1 MAGKAVLI
9 LVGAGKRGG
18 NRMKFNADFIVSEKE
33 YGFSECVI
41 FFKDFNT
48 DKKIKS
54 ATLTATAL
62 GLYEARIN
70 GTRVG
75 DYIFAPGWTQYA
87 KRLQYQSYDVTGLI
101 KKKNRLEIEVGNGWF
116 RGRISWLR
124 PGQEDFPKALA
135 SELVILYE
143 DGSVEKITTDATWKS
158 KKSNVLFSDIYDGET
173 QDACYADRSPAP
185 CKKIK
190 WDKKILIPQEG
201 EKITEHE
208 RIIPSLI
215 TTPNG
220 DKLLDYGQNMTGY
233 ISVCV
238 NAKKGEK
245 IVLNCAE
252 VLDKEGNF
260 FNGNYRNAKSTM
272 EFICKEGK
280 NEFKPKFS
288 FFGFR
293 YIKLAEYPE
302 GEIDPTSYV
311 GVCVYSDIKRTG
323 YLKCSNDKLNKLF
336 ENIIW
341 GQKDNYLDVP
351 TDCPQRNERQGW
363 TGDAQVFAR
372 AASFNFDVLKF
383 FTKWMH
389 DVSAAATP
397 NGRIPKMVPTRWEG
411 CNVDDVG
418 LLNNSSAWGDA
429 VVICPWQ
436 MYLTYGDKAIL
447 KDNFNAMKGWVDYMG
462 NATKDKFMFTGH
474 FQYGDWLGLDA
485 EEGSLT
491 GSSRKDLIGTAF
503 YAYSTSLLVKI
514 GRILKKDME
523 EYDKLYKNIK
533 KQFIKA
539 YKDEYNTQTECAV
552 ALHFDLTENRQKTAD
567 RLAELVKACGMHL
580 MTGFVGTPYLLHALA
595 DNGYQDIAYSL
606 LLREE
611 FPSWLYSVNA
621 GATTI
626 WEHWDGQKTDGSFWY
641 ANGSDCHDMN
651 SFNHYAYGAVADWVY
666 SYAAG
671 IHRCENAPG
680 FEKAVISPHPDKRLT
695 YLEATLETRRGQIKS
710 KWTHEAN
717 GAVRYDIKTPCD
729 TEIVIGDKKYSVR
742 AGEYSFYER

>member
-1 MAGKAVLI
+1 
-9 LVGAGKRGG
+9 
-18 NRMKFNADFIVSEKE
+18 MKFNADFIVSEKE
-33 YGFSECVI
+33 YEFSECVI

-48 DKKIKS
+48 YKKIKS

-62 GLYEARIN
+62 GIYEARIN
-70 GTRVG
+70 GARVG

-116 RGRISWLR
+116 RGAIAWLR
-124 PGQEDFPKALA
+124 PGQEHFPKALA

-143 DGSVEKITTDATWKS
+143 DGSEEKITTDATWKS
-158 KKSNVLFSDIYDGET
+158 KKSNVLFSDIYNGET
-173 QDACYADRSPAP
+173 QDACYVDRSPSS
-185 CKKIK
+185 CKKIR

-215 TTPNG
+215 TAPNG

-233 ISVCV
+233 VSVCV

-260 FNGNYRNAKSTM
+260 FNGNYRKAKSTM

-293 YIKLAEYPE
+293 YIKLTEYPE
-302 GEIDPTSYV
+302 GEIDPASYV
-311 GVCVYSDIKRTG
+311 GICVYSDIKRTG

-351 TDCPQRNERQGW
+351 TDCPQRDERQGW

-383 FTKWMH
+383 FAKWMH

-397 NGRIPKMVPTRWEG
+397 DGRIPKHVPTRWEG

-447 KDNFNAMKGWVDYMG
+447 KDNFDAMKGWVDYMG
-462 NATKDKFMFTGH
+462 SVTKDKFMFTGH
-474 FQYGDWLGLDA
+474 FQFGDWLGLDA
-485 EEGSLT
+485 EEGSLA

-514 GRILKKDME
+514 GRVLKKNMD
-523 EYDKLYKNIK
+523 EYETLYKNIK
-533 KQFIKA
+533 KQFIKV
-539 YKDEYNTQTECAV
+539 YKDEYNTQTECAI
-552 ALHFDLTENRQKTAD
+552 ALHFDLTADRQKTAD
-567 RLAELVKACGMHL
+567 RLASLVKDCGMHL

-595 DNGYQDIAYSL
+595 DNGYGDIAYSL

-621 GATTI
+621 GATTV

-641 ANGSDCHDMN
+641 ANGSSCYDMN

-666 SYAAG
+666 GYAAG
-671 IHRCENAPG
+671 IRRCEDAPG

-695 YLEATLETRRGQIKS
+695 YLEATVETRKGKIKS
-710 KWTHEAN
+710 RWTHESN
-717 GAVRYDIKTPCD
+717 GAVRYDIETPCD
-729 TEIVIGDKKYSVR
+729 TEIIIGEKHYSVQ